1 FCHTGERSCFS
12 GDAGWGALFRRLSER
27 IERAPEGS
35 YTRELAASPRLLR
48 GKLLEEAGELAD
60 AATPAEVTHEAA
72 DLLYFATVAMARA
85 GVDPAKV
92 LDLLDHRALIVS
104 RRGASLPDQVR

>member
-1 FCHTGERSCFS
+1 
-12 GDAGWGALFRRLSER
+12 
-27 IERAPEGS
+27 
-35 YTRELAASPRLLR
+35 
-48 GKLLEEAGELAD
+48 LLEEAGELAD